1 MNNLSASELL
11 NIWEQGRS
19 KTLASQALLLLSA
32 SFPETP
38 IDTLAELSIGQRDA
52 LLLTLREMTFG
63 QSLNCMASCPGC
75 SDQLELTLNVA
86 DIRVEKK
93 AESPGELTTIIEKFE
108 VRFRVPNSKDIAL
121 LHDPKDLAASREE
134 VYGRCILSICKNSK
148 KISFDE
154 LPVNVKEEISDR
166 IAKADPQADVLLDL
180 SCPSCSKKWQVVFDI
195 VSFFWI
201 EITAWAYR
209 IMYEVRNL
217 ALAYGWSEEDIL
229 AMSPWR
235 RHHYLEMISG

>member
-11 NIWEQGRS
+11 NIWEMGRS
-19 KTLASQALLLLSA
+19 KTLVQQALLLLSA
-32 SFPETP
+32 SCPEIP

-52 LLLTLREMTFG
+52 LLLTLREMIFG
-63 QSLNCMASCPGC
+63 QSLDCVASCPGC
-75 SDQLELTLNVA
+75 SDQLELSLNLA
-86 DIRVEKK
+86 DIRIEKK
-93 AESPGELTTIIEKFE
+93 AKSTREFTTTIENCE

-121 LHDPKDLAASREE
+121 LYDPKDLTASQEE
-134 VYGRCILSICKNSK
+134 VYGHCILSIFKNSK
-148 KISFDE
+148 QISFDE

-166 IAKADPQADVLLDL
+166 IAKADPQADVLLDI
-180 SCPSCSKKWQVVFDI
+180 SCPSCNKKWQVVFDI
-195 VSFFWI
+195 VPFFWT

-217 ALAYGWSEEDIL
+217 ALAYGWSEKDIL

>member
-11 NIWEQGRS
+11 NIWELGRS
-19 KTLASQALLLLSA
+19 KTLVQQALLLLSA
-32 SFPETP
+32 SCPETP
-38 IDTLAELSIGQRDA
+38 IDTLAELSIGQRDT
-52 LLLTLREMTFG
+52 LLLTLREMIFG
-63 QSLNCMASCPGC
+63 QSLDCVASCPGC
-75 SDQLELTLNVA
+75 SDQLELSLNLA
-86 DIRVEKK
+86 DIRIEKK
-93 AESPGELTTIIEKFE
+93 AKSTREFTTTIENCE
-108 VRFRVPNSKDIAL
+108 VRFRVPNSKDMAL
-121 LHDPKDLAASREE
+121 LHDPKDLAASQEE
-134 VYGRCILSICKNSK
+134 VYGRCILSIGKNSK

-166 IAKADPQADVLLDL
+166 IAEADPQADVLLDL

-195 VSFFWI
+195 VSFFWT

-217 ALAYGWSEEDIL
+217 ALAYGWSESDIL